1 MDFSCID
8 SQVKTAQRAV
18 AEKMWIQL
26 TINQGFTIPK
36 ELESMT
42 YAQMVDNVRGE
53 TKRQLEPFL
62 DVKIVP
68 DIILLENEGSDGFLF
83 VEESTGHVRET
94 SDGKGNTANIDKELW
109 GQMLTGNM
117 AFYPQLAGY

>member
-1 MDFSCID
+1 
-8 SQVKTAQRAV
+8 
-18 AEKMWIQL
+18 
-26 TINQGFTIPK
+26 
-36 ELESMT
+36 
-42 YAQMVDNVRGE
+42 
-53 TKRQLEPFL
+53 LEPFF

-94 SDGKGNTANIDKELW
+94 SDGKGNTANIDKELC
-109 GQMLTGNM
+109 GQMLTSNM